1 MKTDQLC
8 FYSSDMNAVEC
19 MAVGEIFGLV
29 KLVHPFT
36 TLICYK
42 GKTSVI
48 VVVMRNHS
56 VANP

>member
-1 MKTDQLC
+1 
-8 FYSSDMNAVEC
+8 MNAVEC

-56 VANP
+56 VTNP